1 MASLPEITRAA
12 PRRRVQARFPD
23 GSVLE
28 APVGTPL
35 GDLLRAAARDGH
47 PGQEALAAVVDGR
60 LRELSVPLTHDAEV
74 RPVGPED
81 MDGVRIY
88 RRSLVF
94 LLVTATKEL
103 FPEASVF
110 VEHPATTAAGYY
122 CTVRGRPVFEE
133 SELGRIDERMREIV
147 AEDAPLVRSLVE
159 VTEAVERFRSRGE
172 DDTARLLAHRAKGK
186 VPLYTLRG
194 RAHFSHGYLVPSA
207 GYVPHFA
214 LRALPHGFMLQFPH
228 QHEPGR
234 IAALAPYPKLFSVF
248 QEAGDWLNRLGVRS
262 AGALNDAIE
271 AGRLPEVSLVAEA
284 LHEGRIA
291 AIAREIAARDVRVV
305 VVAGPSSSG
314 KTTFSKRLAVQLL
327 AMGRRPFPVGLDD
340 YFLDRED
347 TPKDEHGN
355 YDFEH
360 IGAVDLG
367 LVESHLLALLEGRTV
382 ALPHYDFRA
391 GRRRPGTTARL
402 RPEDVLIVE
411 GIHGLNPLLLSGLPS
426 ERLYRVYVSAL
437 TQLNLDR
444 HNRVSTTDCRL
455 IRRVVRDTATRGY
468 PARETIA
475 RWISV
480 ARGEKRN
487 IFPFQE
493 NADAIFN
500 SSLVHELSVLRPL
513 AEPLLLQIRADTA
526 EFVEVN
532 RLLSFLQW
540 FKPAAADV
548 VPGNSIL
555 REFIGGSILDG
566 FRLWPS
572 HETGPPTAAWREVEV
587 PSA

>member
-1 MASLPEITRAA
+1 MPFQPEITRAA
-12 PRRRVQARFPD
+12 PRQRVQARFPD
-23 GSVLE
+23 GRVFE
-28 APVGTPL
+28 APVGTSL
-35 GDLLRAAARDGH
+35 RDLLRAAARDDP
-47 PGQEALAAVVDGR
+47 PGPDAVAAVVDGR
-60 LRELSVPLTHDAEV
+60 LRELSFVLEADAEV
-74 RPVGPED
+74 RPVGLRD
-81 MDGVRIY
+81 VDGVRIY

-103 FPEASVF
+103 FPDACVF
-110 VEHPATTAAGYY
+110 VEHSATAAAGYY
-122 CTVRGRPVFEE
+122 CTVRGRSIFETQDLE
-133 SELGRIDERMREIV
+133 RIEGRMREIV
-147 AEDAPLVRSLVE
+147 AEDAPFSRSMAE
-159 VTEAVERFRSRGE
+159 VKDAVALFRARGE
-172 DDTARLLAHRAKGK
+172 DDTARLLGHRAKGP

-194 RAHFSHGYLVPSA
+194 RAHYSHGYLVPSA
-207 GYVPHFA
+207 GYLPLFA
-214 LRALPHGFMLQFPH
+214 LRALPYGFMLQFPH
-228 QHEPGR
+228 QHEPLR
-234 IAALAPYPKLFSVF
+234 IPALSPYPRLFGVF
-248 QEAGDWLNRLGVRS
+248 QEAGDWLNRLGVRC
-262 AGALNDAIE
+262 AGALNDTIE

-291 AIAREIAARDVRVV
+291 AIAGEIAARQVRVV
-305 VVAGPSSSG
+305 LVAGPSSSG
-314 KTTFSKRLAVQLL
+314 KTTFAKRLAIQLL
-327 AMGRRPFPVGLDD
+327 AMGRHPFPIGLDD

-347 TPKDEHGN
+347 TPKDEHGH
-355 YDFEH
+355 YDFEQ
-360 IGAVDLG
+360 IGAVDLA

-382 ALPHYDFRA
+382 DLPRYDFRA
-391 GRRRPGTTARL
+391 GRRQPGRAATL
-402 RPEDVLIVE
+402 HPEDVLIVE

-455 IRRVVRDTATRGY
+455 IRRVVRDTRTRGY
-468 PARETIA
+468 TTKETIT
-475 RWISV
+475 RWTSV
-480 ARGEKRN
+480 SRGEKRN

-513 AEPLLLQIRADTA
+513 AEPLLLQIRPDTP
-526 EFVEVN
+526 EFVEAN

-540 FKPAAADV
+540 FPPAGAEV

-572 HETGPPTAAWREVEV
+572 HQTGPPTAAWREVDAL
-587 PSA
+587 PR